1 MADWNFHQAPVRFF
15 DGFYIRSHK
24 LSVEAAKN
32 ARELLLKEY
41 RGVLST
47 HSKSMPGFP
56 FGSVVPYCLDEQ
68 GRPLILISRIA
79 QHTHN
84 LQKDPK
90 CSLFVGE
97 RGAEDVQAVGRLTY
111 LAEAEKLEDAA
122 AIEAAAERYYRYFP
136 DSQNYHKAHDFD
148 FWVLKPVRHRYIGGF
163 GAIHWVDQ
171 LTLANPFAGK
181 AEVSMVEH
189 MNADHA
195 KAIAHYVELSG
206 LPKTEP
212 AQLVG
217 IDTEGMHLRIG
228 QALYWLPF
236 QTPCNTP
243 TQVREALV
251 FLAHAEHW
259 PKNEV
264 ADA

>member
-1 MADWNFHQAPVRFF
+1 M
-15 DGFYIRSHK
+15 
-24 LSVEAAKN
+24 SVDVAKH

-41 RGVLST
+41 RGMLST

-56 FGSVVPYCLDEQ
+56 FGSVVPYCLDEL

-84 LQKDPK
+84 LLKDPK
-90 CSLFVGE
+90 CSMLVGE

-111 LAEAEKLEDAA
+111 LAEARRLEDSV

-136 DSQNYHKAHDFD
+136 ESQNYHKAHDFD
-148 FWVLKPVRHRYIGGF
+148 FWVLDPVRHRYIGGF
-163 GAIHWVDQ
+163 GAIHWID
-171 LTLANPFAGK
+171 LITLANPFGGK
-181 AEVSMVEH
+181 AEVSMIEH

-195 KAIAHYVELSG
+195 KAIAHYVALTG

-217 IDTEGMHLRIG
+217 IDSEGMHLRIG
-228 QALYWLPF
+228 QGLHWLAFPN
-236 QTPCNTP
+236 PCNTP

-251 FLAHAEHW
+251 YLAHAEQW
-259 PKNEV
+259 PKNAEV
-264 ADA
+264 GA

>member
-1 MADWNFHQAPVRFF
+1 
-15 DGFYIRSHK
+15 
-24 LSVEAAKN
+24 
-32 ARELLLKEY
+32 
-41 RGVLST
+41 
-47 HSKSMPGFP
+47 MPGFP
-56 FGSVVPYCLDEQ
+56 FGSVVPYCLDEL

-111 LAEAEKLEDAA
+111 LAEAQQIEDEA

-136 DSQNYHKAHDFD
+136 DSQSYHKAHDFD

-163 GAIHWVDQ
+163 GAIHWVNE

-181 AEVSMVEH
+181 AELSMVEH

-195 KAIAHYVELSG
+195 KAIAHYVELAG
-206 LPKTEP
+206 LPKTSP
-212 AQLVG
+212 ARLVG
-217 IDTEGMHLRIG
+217 IDSEGMHLLIG
-228 QALYWLPF
+228 QGLHWLPF
-236 QTPCNTP
+236 QAPCNTP

-259 PKNEV
+259 PKNAV

>member
-1 MADWNFHQAPVRFF
+1 
-15 DGFYIRSHK
+15 

-47 HSKSMPGFP
+47 HSKAMPGFP

-84 LQKDPK
+84 LLKDPK
-90 CSLFVGE
+90 CSLLVGE
-97 RGAEDVQAVGRLTY
+97 REAEDVQAVGRLTY
-111 LAEAEKLEDAA
+111 LAEGEKLEDTA

-195 KAIAHYVELSG
+195 KAIAHYVELAG

-212 AQLVG
+212 AQLAG

-236 QTPCNTP
+236 QAPCNTP

-259 PKNEV
+259 PKKEV